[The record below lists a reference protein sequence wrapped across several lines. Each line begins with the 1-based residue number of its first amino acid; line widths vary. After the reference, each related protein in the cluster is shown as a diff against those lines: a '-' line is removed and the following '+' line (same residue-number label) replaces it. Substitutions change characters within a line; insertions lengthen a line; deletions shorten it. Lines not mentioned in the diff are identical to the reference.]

1 MRRAIVLATVAACGI
16 AAAAWSAKTRGA
28 ATFRV
33 CADPNNLPFSNE
45 RREGFENQIA
55 SLIARD
61 LGEKVEYTWWAQRR
75 GFARN
80 TLNAGSCDVILGI
93 PAGYQMAR
101 ATRPYYRSTYV
112 FVTRRDRNLHITSL
126 DDPVL
131 RSVRIGVHLIGD
143 DYSNTPA
150 AHSLAARG
158 LTNNIVGYTLYGDYA
173 TPNPPARLIE
183 AVENK
188 DVDVAIAWGPL
199 AGYFA
204 KRSRVPLDL
213 RPVTPPRDG
222 SLLYVFDIAMGV
234 RRRDSARVAL
244 LDSEIQRRQ
253 PEIDRILRDYGVPLV
268 PR

>member
-1 MRRAIVLATVAACGI
+1 MRGAVTLATVAACAI
-16 AAAAWSAKTRGA
+16 TASAWPARSHGA

-45 RREGFENQIA
+45 RGEGFENQIA

-61 LGEKVEYTWWAQRR
+61 LGERVEYTWWAQRR

-80 TLNAGSCDVILGI
+80 TLNAGSCDVILGV
-93 PAGYQMAR
+93 PSGYEMAR

-112 FVTRRDRNLHITSL
+112 FVSRRDRNLRIASL
-126 DDPVL
+126 DDPAL
-131 RSVRIGVHLIGD
+131 RTLRIGVHLIGD

-158 LTNNIVGYTLYGDYA
+158 LASNIVGYTLYGDYSM
-173 TPNPPARLIE
+173 PNPPARLIE
-183 AVENK
+183 AVEKN
-188 DVDVAIAWGPL
+188 DVDVAVAWGPL

-213 RPVTPPRDG
+213 RPVTPARDG
-222 SLLYVFDIAMGV
+222 SLQYVFDIAMGV
-234 RRRDSARVAL
+234 RRRDSTRYAL
-244 LDSEIQRRQ
+244 LNSEIQRRQ
-253 PEIDRILRDYGVPLV
+253 PEIDRILRNYGVPLV